1 MAGALALT
9 AGCTVGPRHVDP
21 VAPLPAQGQF
31 LGASETGI
39 AAAPVP
45 GDWWRLFDD
54 PALDAHVQRALAANA
69 DIRVALGNLEVA
81 RAAVRGAKP
90 LRSSPPPCSRA
101 ARAPARRRGSQA
113 PARCRNRATTSP
125 RPLAMKSISSDDC
138 VRLPMPP
145 VPIFRPGRGRA
156 RHGARRRR
164 RRYGRSLCRGV
175 RGGRG
180 QAGGRGPDRSAAK
193 ELRPDC
199 SPARCRRG
207 LSLRTRAIEDPARG
221 ARAALPAFEAD
232 RMRALFQLAALEGCR
247 RQKRHSLRC
256 PARPRRSRAVLPVG
270 DGNALLARRPDI
282 REAERKL
289 AAATARIGVATADLY
304 PRFQLGGSAGLL
316 SGNFT
321 GFPTPL
327 ISWAF
332 PNQGAAR
339 AGSRRPRAPRL
350 PPWPAGTSR
359 CCALREVETA
369 LADYQAEQRRNA
381 ELRSAL
387 ADAEKVVDA
396 RGGTVSPGC
405 RQLSPG
411 RRRRAWTRND
421 TGALLAASD
430 LRIALI
436 QVALFRALGGGWDSP
451 SGTMPISGR
460 ARRRGADDVAKRH
473 DDF

>member
-1 MAGALALT
+1 
-9 AGCTVGPRHVDP
+9 
-21 VAPLPAQGQF
+21 
-31 LGASETGI
+31 
-39 AAAPVP
+39 
-45 GDWWRLFDD
+45 LFDD

-81 RAAVRGAKP
+81 RAAVRGAKAAQLP
-90 LRSSPPPCSRA
+90 TTVFESGAGPSPASRQPSTSAVPKSSYDFAATIGYEVDLFGRLRATADASRA
-101 ARAPARRRGSQA
+101 DLQASEAARDTVRVAVAADTAAAYAAACGAVAGRQVAEAQIAAQQRSYDLIARQLDAGEV
-113 PARCRNRATTSP
+113 SP
-125 RPLAMKSISSDDC
+125 FELAQSKTLLE
-138 VRLPMPP
+138 R
-145 VPIFRPGRGRA
+145 
-156 RHGARRRR
+156 
-164 RRYGRSLCRGV
+164 
-175 RGGRG
+175 
-180 QAGGRGPDRSAAK
+180 
-193 ELRPDC
+193 
-199 SPARCRRG
+199 
-207 LSLRTRAIEDPARG
+207 

-232 RMRALFQLAALEGCR
+232 RMRALFQLATLEGMP
-247 RQKRHSLRC
+247 
-256 PARPRRSRAVLPVG
+256 PAEAPQLALPCTAAPIARRSLPVG

-321 GFPTPL
+321 GFLTPL

-339 AGSRRPRAPRL
+339 ARIAAAKGTQAAAL
-350 PPWPAGTSR
+350 AGWDVAVLR
-359 CCALREVETA
+359 ALREVETA

-387 ADAEKVVDA
+387 ADAEKVVTRAGARFRLGADSYLPVVDA
-396 RGGTVSPGC
+396 ER
-405 RQLSPG
+405 
-411 RRRRAWTRND
+411 TRND

-451 SGTMPISGR
+451 SGTMPISG
-460 ARRRGADDVAKRH
+460 GALAAGSR
-473 DDF
+473 